1 LTLPPALSATSGMNA
16 VARAVEALHAKDKN
30 PIISLMGSEGIA
42 ALARALPRITK
53 QPHDVE
59 ARSDALYGAWL
70 CGICLGAVGMA
81 LHHKLCHVLD
91 GLFNLPHA
99 EMHTMIL
106 PHSFAYNRSAAEEAM
121 NRVQIALGVTDAA
134 TGLCELAGRLCAP
147 RALKEIGI
155 PTNRLDVAVDQTLA
169 NPCWNPRP
177 LERAALHDSLE
188 RAYDG
193 TPPAID

>member
-1 LTLPPALSATSGMNA
+1 MNA
-16 VARAVEALHAKDKN
+16 IAHAVEALCAKDKN

-42 ALARALPRITK
+42 ALARALPWITK
-53 QPHDVE
+53 QRHDVE

-81 LHHKLCHVLD
+81 LHHKLCHVL
-91 GLFNLPHA
+91 GGIFNLPHA
-99 EMHTMIL
+99 EMHTIIL
-106 PHSFAYNRSAAEEAM
+106 PPSVAYSRSAAGEAM

-134 TGLCELAGRLCAP
+134 TGLYELAGRLGAP
-147 RALKEIGI
+147 RALKEIGM
-155 PTNRLDVAVDQTLA
+155 PTNRLDAAVDQALA
-169 NPCWNPRP
+169 NPYWNPRP
-177 LERAALHDSLE
+177 LERAALHDLLE